1 MYPPN
6 YQLET
11 MVFIRKQE
19 KLKVGVTQNRNT
31 SDAWTLNIRMGEG
44 GEGIHPTFLFQ
55 LRFNELPRDRGNAFV
70 ISRVR

>member
-31 SDAWTLNIRMGEG
+31 SDAWTLNIRMGG
-44 GEGIHPTFLFQ
+44 GGGGDTSYFF
-55 LRFNELPRDRGNAFV
+55 
-70 ISRVR
+70 ISASI